1 MIEATISLLAQ
12 IAMQLAGELVFE
24 PKMLY
29 YMEPNSSLW
38 KLPRGVLKPKK
49 ARLPGYENIWIFCV
63 ERPIEWTR
71 DFCQYTKLYFNLFQ
85 NSFSTLFST
94 IGLYSRYCFST
105 LISTTQLYS

>member
-71 DFCQYTKLYFNLFQ
+71 DFCQYTKLYFNLFAK
-85 NSFSTLFST
+85 
-94 IGLYSRYCFST
+94 
-105 LISTTQLYS
+105 